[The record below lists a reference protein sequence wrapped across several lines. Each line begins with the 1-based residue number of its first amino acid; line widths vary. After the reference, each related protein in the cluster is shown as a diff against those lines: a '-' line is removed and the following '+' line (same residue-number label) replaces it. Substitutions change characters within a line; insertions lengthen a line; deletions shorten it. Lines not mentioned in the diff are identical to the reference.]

1 MVHHVYGMLV
11 CRIISMS
18 SCTSAVRRDWTTLC
32 IASREYFTKAYS
44 RPLTESGLIA
54 RSDPEHPNSPR
65 QKYILAEEGRDRIRR
80 VAPL

>member
-1 MVHHVYGMLV
+1 MPIRGLSPLPDSGTVPTAH
-11 CRIISMS
+11 
-18 SCTSAVRRDWTTLC
+18 
-32 IASREYFTKAYS
+32 FTKAYS

-54 RSDPEHPNSPR
+54 RSDPEHPNSLL

>member
-1 MVHHVYGMLV
+1 MPTENAHTGTVPTAH
-11 CRIISMS
+11 
-18 SCTSAVRRDWTTLC
+18 
-32 IASREYFTKAYS
+32 FTKAYS

-54 RSDPEHPNSPR
+54 RSDPEHPNSLL

>member
-54 RSDPEHPNSPR
+54 RSDPEHPNSLL
-65 QKYILAEEGRDRIRR
+65 QKYILAEEGRDWIRR